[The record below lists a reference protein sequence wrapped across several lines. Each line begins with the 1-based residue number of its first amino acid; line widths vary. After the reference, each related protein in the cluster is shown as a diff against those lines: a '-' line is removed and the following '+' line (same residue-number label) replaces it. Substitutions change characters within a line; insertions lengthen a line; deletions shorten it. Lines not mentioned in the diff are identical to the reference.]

1 VLESVVRVVVSLA
14 VVLGLFWVV
23 ARTGSRK
30 LGGRDRGLMRV
41 RSRQSLSRGS
51 SLAVVEVG
59 SRVLVVGVSDSGV
72 RLLTEMDPAE
82 LTAPADLPAA
92 GAQGDECFEAVYE
105 AAYDQTFAAYQAAP
119 TAVAEAM
126 GPAAPL
132 APEDERGPAPMP
144 TSPLPTSA
152 DGPLTGSLLAPST
165 WRQAWGTATSRTAR
179 PEHGD
184 AA

>member
-23 ARTGSRK
+23 ARTGSRR

-59 SRVLVVGVSDSGV
+59 TRVLVIGVSDSGV
-72 RLLTEMDPAE
+72 RLLTEMHPGE
-82 LTAPADLPAA
+82 LTAPGSLPATLPE
-92 GAQGDECFEAVYE
+92 GADESFEAVYE
-105 AAYDQTFAAYQAAP
+105 AAYDQTFAAYQAAYPSP
-119 TAVAEAM
+119 TTHP
-126 GPAAPL
+126 GQPAP
-132 APEDERGPAPMP
+132 DESGPAPMP
-144 TSPLPTSA
+144 TSLPPASA
-152 DGPLTGSLLAPST
+152 DGPLAGSLLAPST
-165 WRQAWGTATSRTAR
+165 WRQAWSTATTRAAH